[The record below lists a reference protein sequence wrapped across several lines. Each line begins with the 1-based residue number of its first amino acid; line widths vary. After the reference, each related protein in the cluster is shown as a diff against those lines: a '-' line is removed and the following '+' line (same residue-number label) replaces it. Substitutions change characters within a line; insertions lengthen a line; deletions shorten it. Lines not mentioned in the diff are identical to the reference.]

1 MSEQTPSFRERL
13 AAGEVVVGTWSV
25 IPSSWVTEVL
35 AMAGL
40 DFIIVD
46 MEHGPSGFDVAAE
59 MIRAAQ
65 LHGCA
70 PLVRVPSLDE
80 SAILRAL
87 DLGPAGVVIPQ
98 VQSSEDVRRVI
109 EYSKY
114 PPIGQRGHS
123 PFTRSGGFTH
133 RDAAAAIERS
143 NSRTTVGILV
153 EGRQGLDALDEI
165 LEAGIG
171 TVDFVYIGLYDL
183 AKSLG
188 YPGDIEHPA
197 VIDEMAMCVQR
208 TNDAGM
214 VAGTI
219 TNSAN
224 AIMELVSIGV
234 RFLAYQNDTGILFN
248 AVKSV
253 VESVRQ

>member
-1 MSEQTPSFRERL
+1 MSEPESSFRERL

-25 IPSSWVTEVL
+25 IPSSWVAEVL
-35 AMAGL
+35 AVAGL

-59 MIRAAQ
+59 MVRAAQ

-123 PFTRSGGFTH
+123 PFTRSG
-133 RDAAAAIERS
+133 
-143 NSRTTVGILV
+143 
-153 EGRQGLDALDEI
+153 
-165 LEAGIG
+165 
-171 TVDFVYIGLYDL
+171 
-183 AKSLG
+183 
-188 YPGDIEHPA
+188 
-197 VIDEMAMCVQR
+197 
-208 TNDAGM
+208 
-214 VAGTI
+214 
-219 TNSAN
+219 
-224 AIMELVSIGV
+224 
-234 RFLAYQNDTGILFN
+234 
-248 AVKSV
+248 
-253 VESVRQ
+253 

>member
-1 MSEQTPSFRERL
+1 MSGPKPLFRERL

-133 RDAAAAIERS
+133 LDAAAAIERS

-219 TNSAN
+219 TNSTN
-224 AIMELVSIGV
+224 TIMELVSIGV